1 MFNFCSELRLEVRD
15 QTKANVLNLA
25 KMLRNELQGFTLAF
39 TFIATEN
46 VLLEAHDYQTL
57 SEHLD
62 FMNFMVVDDF
72 DAFQNKFTVSD
83 ILKAKGIS
91 HLEDTFEHIVN
102 MGVPSTKIVMGLR
115 FAGTEF
121 KNLEDTTNIFELI
134 NSELDYNGFCHLFS
148 NDMQSRWSRFYD
160 IESSLAMTKM
170 DYKETGEIRIIV
182 FDSSRSIA
190 NKLNFAV
197 QKNLA
202 GIKTSLINTDDTT
215 GLCELDQDTFDDF
228 PFQTI
233 NLTTLTR
240 NDATFPLLRTIND
253 VIVMT
258 SPIVT
263 DETNSAYTS
272 ESSTL
277 YVIIVIFFIVIL
289 SILGLVVV
297 ARKYWK

>member
-1 MFNFCSELRLEVRD
+1 MFNFCSELRSKERD
-15 QTKANVLNLA
+15 QIKANVLNLA
-25 KMLRNELQGFTLAF
+25 KMLRNELQGFALAF

-46 VLLEAHDYQTL
+46 VLLQSHDYQIL

-62 FMNFMVVDDF
+62 FMNFMVVDNF
-72 DAFQNKFTVSD
+72 DGFQNKFTISD

-91 HLEDTFEHIVN
+91 HLEDTFDHIVN
-102 MGVPSTKIVMGLR
+102 MGVLPTKIVMGLR

-121 KNLEDTTNIFELI
+121 ANLEDTTNIFELI
-134 NSELDYNGFCHLFS
+134 NSDLDYIGFCHLFS
-148 NDMQSRWSRFYD
+148 NDMQSRWNRYYD
-160 IESSLAMTKM
+160 IESSLAMTKL
-170 DYKETGEIRIIV
+170 DNKETGEIRIIV

-190 NKLNFAV
+190 NKLNFAM
-197 QKNLA
+197 QKHLA
-202 GIKTSLINTDDTT
+202 GIKTSLINTDDAT

-233 NLTTLTR
+233 NSTTLTR
-240 NDATFPLLRTIND
+240 NDTRFPLLRTIND

-272 ESSTL
+272 ENSTF
-277 YVIIVIFFIVIL
+277 YVIIVAFFIVIL
-289 SILGLVVV
+289 SILVLVVV
-297 ARKYWK
+297 AKKYWK